1 METTSTLG
9 AETLATETERF
20 VPLARTPLAN
30 AAELETSEDV
40 VEVRVTWGDDVLV
53 IKHVRAGERFVIGEG
68 EDVDWLVPASLLGAS
83 RHVLVEDGRV
93 VLPPSAVTTGAGDDV
108 ARFHVGDFE
117 VRAVRTHAGKA
128 AERGRELDRRP
139 VAYVGATLGLAGLM
153 IVGFSLVPPK
163 SAALSIDHLDSRSR
177 LVAIFLSPP
186 ETQIEEPI
194 PEMGP
199 SGPAGGEGQRH
210 DGEEGA
216 MGAPDETRTGRRYAV
231 QGPRDNANPTL
242 ARDRSPEAVRQMGAL
257 GALSSIAG
265 TWNTPTSPY
274 GSATALGND
283 PMDALGA
290 MFGAELGSSHGAL
303 GLGLNGTGRG
313 AGGNGRGTVGLD
325 SLGDTLGHGGGA
337 TCDPGETCQGYGRV
351 GGLGGMGRA
360 ARTPPGMTVGPI
372 ETNGGLSKEV
382 IRRVV
387 RRHHNEVKFCYEQA
401 LRARPD
407 LEGRVTTRFMISPSG
422 SVAASVVQS
431 STLGSGEA
439 EQCISQAI
447 TRWSFPAPSDG
458 GMVSVTYPFVFS
470 SAD

>member
-313 AGGNGRGTVGLD
+313 AGGNGRDTVGLD
-325 SLGDTLGHGGGA
+325 SLGATLGHGGGA

-351 GGLGGMGRA
+351 GGLGGMGRES
-360 ARTPPGMTVGPI
+360 RGPVMRPGSV

>member
-1 METTSTLG
+1 METTTLG
-9 AETLATETERF
+9 TETTERY
-20 VPLARTPLAN
+20 VPLARAPLAN

-40 VEVRVTWGDDVLV
+40 VEVRVAWGDDVLV
-53 IKHVRAGERFVIGEG
+53 IKHVRGGERFVIGEG
-68 EDVDWLVPASLLGAS
+68 DDVDWLVPASLLGAT

-108 ARFHVGDFE
+108 ARFHVGAFE
-117 VRAVRTHAGKA
+117 VRAIRTHAGKA

-139 VAYVGATLGLAGLM
+139 VAYVGATLALAGLM

-163 SAALSIDHLDSRSR
+163 SAALSIDHLDARSR
-177 LVAIFLSPP
+177 LAAIFLSPP
-186 ETQIEEPI
+186 ETETEEPI
-194 PEMGP
+194 PEVGP

-210 DGEEGA
+210 DGDEGA
-216 MGAPDETRTGRRYAV
+216 MGDPSETRTNRRYAV
-231 QGPRDNANPTL
+231 RGPRDNQNPTL
-242 ARDRSPEAVRQMGAL
+242 ARDRSPEAVQQVGAL
-257 GALSSIAG
+257 GALRSIAG
-265 TWNTPTSPY
+265 TWNAPTSPY
-274 GSATALGND
+274 GAATAIGQD

-290 MFGAELGSSHGAL
+290 LMGVEIGSSHGAL
-303 GLGLNGTGRG
+303 GLGLHGTGRG
-313 AGGNGRGTVGLD
+313 AGGDGRDTIGLD

-337 TCDPGETCQGYGRV
+337 TCDPGVTCQGYGRV

-360 ARTPPGMTVGPI
+360 AQTPREMRVGPV

-422 SVAASVVQS
+422 AVAASVVQS

-439 EQCISQAI
+439 EQCITQAI

>member
-1 METTSTLG
+1 METTTLG
-9 AETLATETERF
+9 TETTERY
-20 VPLARTPLAN
+20 VPLARAPLAN

-40 VEVRVTWGDDVLV
+40 VEVRVAWGDDVLV

-68 EDVDWLVPASLLGAS
+68 DDVDWLVPASLLGAT

-108 ARFHVGDFE
+108 ARFHLGDFE
-117 VRAVRTHAGKA
+117 VRAIRTHAGKA

-139 VAYVGATLGLAGLM
+139 VAYVGATLALAGLM

-163 SAALSIDHLDSRSR
+163 SAALSIDHLDARSR
-177 LVAIFLSPP
+177 LVAIYLSPP
-186 ETQIEEPI
+186 ETEIEEPI

-199 SGPAGGEGQRH
+199 TGPAGGEGQRH
-210 DGEEGA
+210 DGDEGA
-216 MGAPDETRTGRRYAV
+216 MGDPSETRSNRQYAV
-231 QGPRDNANPTL
+231 RGPQDNQNPTL
-242 ARDRSPEAVRQMGAL
+242 ARDRSPEAVQQVGAL
-257 GALSSIAG
+257 GALRSIAG
-265 TWNTPTSPY
+265 TWNAPTSPY
-274 GSATALGND
+274 GAATAIGQD

-290 MFGAELGSSHGAL
+290 LMGVEIGSSHGAL
-303 GLGLNGTGRG
+303 GLGLHGTGRG
-313 AGGNGRGTVGLD
+313 AGGDGRDTIGLD

-337 TCDPGETCQGYGRV
+337 TCDPGVTCRGYGRV
-351 GGLGGMGRA
+351 GGLGMGRA
-360 ARTPPGMTVGPI
+360 AQTPRELRVGPV

-439 EQCISQAI
+439 EQCITQAI
-447 TRWSFPAPSDG
+447 TRWNFPAPSDG